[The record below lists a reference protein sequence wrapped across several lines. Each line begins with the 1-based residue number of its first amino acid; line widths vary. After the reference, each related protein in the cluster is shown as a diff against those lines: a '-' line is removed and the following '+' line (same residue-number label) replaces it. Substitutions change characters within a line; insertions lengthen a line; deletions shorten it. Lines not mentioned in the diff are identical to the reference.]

1 MRGGDELA
9 IAFHLDIELKHL
21 TSWLNRMT
29 QPVLIVHEDGSVE
42 EANQQLMEMIQ
53 YSRQEIVGQMYS
65 QFLHLSR
72 ETLASDPLDN
82 REPGCWTIEGE
93 LISQSGYRYLC
104 TIQVL
109 SGRDGDRWV
118 HLLSIYPHKTR
129 EDHFLAQVSNDMF
142 NSLPLGLLLVDN
154 DGRVMG
160 INNMACQ
167 LFNVEK
173 EEIIY
178 QPIGLLFSN
187 DQLGHW
193 ELFETLLHAGGVQ
206 TLVSPL
212 GEKKSELSISSGYL
226 CDQKGQV
233 AGRYFALRDITHL
246 RSLEESIEENDRL
259 ATIGQIAAGTAH
271 EIRNPLTSIRG
282 FLQVMEHTLKEKER
296 SKEYGYTEIMLRE
309 IDRINSLVSE
319 FLSLSKP
326 RSKKMVPIQVK
337 DVFSEILP
345 IIKGEAI
352 LHNIEVE
359 YEMGVTLLPYIMAD
373 EKILKQ
379 IFLNICKNAIEAMRD
394 GGNLKIK
401 VRSDSEN
408 QTLIVDICDEG
419 PGIPPTVIAQIFD
432 PFFTTKESGTGL
444 GLAVCQRLVQ
454 EIGGSIRVMSDSLG
468 TTFTIYLP
476 IKSDIC
482 G

>member
-1 MRGGDELA
+1 M
-9 IAFHLDIELKHL
+9 
-21 TSWLNRMT
+21 
-29 QPVLIVHEDGSVE
+29 
-42 EANQQLMEMIQ
+42 
-53 YSRQEIVGQMYS
+53 
-65 QFLHLSR
+65 
-72 ETLASDPLDN
+72 
-82 REPGCWTIEGE
+82 
-93 LISQSGYRYLC
+93 
-104 TIQVL
+104 
-109 SGRDGDRWV
+109 
-118 HLLSIYPHKTR
+118 
-129 EDHFLAQVSNDMF
+129 AQVSNDMF

-326 RSKKMVPIQVK
+326 RSKK
-337 DVFSEILP
+337 DGILF
-345 IIKGEAI
+345 K
-352 LHNIEVE
+352 
-359 YEMGVTLLPYIMAD
+359 
-373 EKILKQ
+373 
-379 IFLNICKNAIEAMRD
+379 
-394 GGNLKIK
+394 
-401 VRSDSEN
+401 
-408 QTLIVDICDEG
+408 
-419 PGIPPTVIAQIFD
+419 
-432 PFFTTKESGTGL
+432 
-444 GLAVCQRLVQ
+444 
-454 EIGGSIRVMSDSLG
+454 
-468 TTFTIYLP
+468 
-476 IKSDIC
+476 
-482 G
+482 